1 MSEPTD
7 EELRYPFLYRFFK
20 EIPEAGK
27 FTFLDSGWMEQI
39 CREHLEGKTD
49 EKDYAPRIE
58 SVRNFERQLT
68 DNGYLVLKFFM
79 QIDREEQKRRTE
91 LLLDKQDTKWRV
103 SAFDQ
108 WQNNI
113 IKNAKSIFSVSC
125 QTRMHLPH
133 HGTS

>member
-27 FTFLDSGWMEQI
+27 FTFLDSGWLEQI

-49 EKDYAPRIE
+49 EKEYASRIE

-79 QIDREEQKRRTE
+79 QIEKKEQKRTGAGSSG
-91 LLLDKQDTKWRV
+91 KQGYKMARFPV
-103 SAFDQ
+103 R
-108 WQNNI
+108 
-113 IKNAKSIFSVSC
+113 SVGKC
-125 QTRMHLPH
+125 TL
-133 HGTS
+133 